1 MGTNWL
7 RLLLPVVV
15 LDLIFFGASTAFA
28 GCTVP
33 FRVSAGELDSELTAS
48 VQCTGPW
55 SRSSGCTQFF
65 PGDSEDQFYCA
76 DDSVFSMYGQW
87 SCAAYLGLSCGT
99 TPDAT
104 ADFCV
109 QTDGPNPVELDVAGA
124 VITFG
129 ITVEAT
135 VPCDLAETVAHL
147 GHAGATAS
155 KTAVGRSAP
164 RDRDTFAFDGSAG
177 EKVVVALAKE
187 GTAGHTGDAAVLRVL
202 AAGDA
207 LLDEARGPLPL
218 ELDVELPATGK
229 VQVVIEEAANAASS
243 GTGAAAEGFRGH
255 YLLSVT
261 PDLGAEGLLLEPQPD
276 VEP

>member
-1 MGTNWL
+1 MATTSA
-7 RLLLPVVV
+7 RLLLPAIM
-15 LDLIFFGASTAFA
+15 LDLIFFGSSTAF

-33 FRVSAGELDSELTAS
+33 FRVSAGELNSDLTAS

-55 SRSSGCTQFF
+55 SRSSPCAQVF
-65 PGDSEDQFYCA
+65 PGDSGDQFYCA

-87 SCAAYLGLSCGT
+87 SCAAYLGLSCVS

-104 ADFCV
+104 VDFCV
-109 QTDGPNPVELDVAGA
+109 QTGGPNPVELDVAGA

-135 VPCDLAETVAHL
+135 APCDLAETVAYL
-147 GHAGATAS
+147 GHASAEGS
-155 KTAVGRSAP
+155 KTVARTGAP
-164 RDRDTFAFDGSAG
+164 RDRDTFVFDGSAG

-187 GTAGHTGDAAVLRVL
+187 GTAGHTGEAAVLRVL
-202 AAGDA
+202 APGDA

-218 ELDVELPATGK
+218 ELDLELPATGK
-229 VQVVIEEAANAASS
+229 VQVVIEEAAHAAGSS
-243 GTGAAAEGFRGH
+243 TGVPVEGFRGH

-261 PDLGAEGLLLEPQPD
+261 PELGADGLLLEPQPD